1 MTTRSRAV
9 PKSVRVRITI
19 LGFSTIFLA
28 SIALSGQDVLPS
40 VRPARIE
47 DLKAAPSAQKSDAAS
62 HRFWDRTNAALFL
75 GVGGARALDYA
86 STRSFRGK
94 GIEEVLL
101 SNSIVDN
108 KPLFAA
114 IEAAGTAASIGV
126 SYAFHRTGHH
136 KIERWISIV
145 HISVGVGASIR
156 NFGLKPQPAATF

>member
-9 PKSVRVRITI
+9 TKSVWVRII
-19 LGFSTIFLA
+19 IQGFSTILLA
-28 SIALSGQDVLPS
+28 SVALSGQDAPPS
-40 VRPARIE
+40 TQPPKTKE
-47 DLKAAPSAQKSDAAS
+47 LKVAPPAQKSDAAP
-62 HRFWDRTNAALFL
+62 HCFWDRTNAALFL

-126 SYAFHRTGHH
+126 SYVFHRTGHH

-156 NFGLKPQPAATF
+156 NFGLKPKPSATF

>member
-1 MTTRSRAV
+1 M
-9 PKSVRVRITI
+9 RITI
-19 LGFSTIFLA
+19 LGFSTILLA
-28 SIALSGQDVLPS
+28 SIALSGQDAPPS
-40 VRPARIE
+40 TQPPKTEELKVAPPA
-47 DLKAAPSAQKSDAAS
+47 QTSDAAP

-86 STRSFRGK
+86 STRNFRGK

-126 SYAFHRTGHH
+126 SYIFHRTGHH

-145 HISVGVGASIR
+145 HISVGVGGSIR
-156 NFGLKPQPAATF
+156 NFTLKAPPSTSF